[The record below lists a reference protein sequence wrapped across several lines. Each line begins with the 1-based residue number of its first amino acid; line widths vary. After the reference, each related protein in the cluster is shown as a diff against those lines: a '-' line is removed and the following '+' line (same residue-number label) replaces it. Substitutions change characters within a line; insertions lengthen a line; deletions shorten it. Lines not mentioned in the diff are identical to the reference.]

1 MSEIRVRLAPSPT
14 GKLHIGNARTG
25 LFNYLFARHTQGKFI
40 LRVEDTDEQ
49 RSTHESEIAIYEGLK
64 WLGMDW
70 DEGPDKPGKF
80 GPYRQSERVDIY
92 KKFIDQM
99 IDNGTAYYCFC
110 PQEELGAK
118 REAAEKAHVIYRYDN
133 TCRNVPIDEAKRRVA
148 AGERATIRL
157 RVPDDVKIN
166 FTDLIR
172 EDVDVESETF
182 DDFIIAKPGGMPLYN
197 FACVID
203 DHLMEITHVL
213 RGQDHLTNTSKQ
225 ILIYKALGW
234 EVPKFG
240 HFSLIMNTQRKKLSK
255 REGAVYIGDFQA
267 MGYLPEA
274 VVNFIALLGWN
285 PGDNREK
292 MTLQEMVD
300 AFSLGKIQRSDAIFD
315 PEKLKWLNGVYIR
328 EMPLS
333 KLTEEV
339 IPHLAAAGFDP
350 NKRDRKWL
358 ESVIALE
365 QERIR
370 LFSEAPDA
378 FDFFFKDELKYDK
391 SLLDSKKK
399 TPTEIANALEIVK
412 DELSKIENWN
422 HTEIENTCRA
432 LASSL
437 NWGAGDLF
445 MPIRIAVT
453 GKKATPPLF
462 ESMEVLGRSLS
473 LDRIDKA
480 ASLIKN

>member
-1 MSEIRVRLAPSPT
+1 
-14 GKLHIGNARTG
+14 
-25 LFNYLFARHTQGKFI
+25 
-40 LRVEDTDEQ
+40 
-49 RSTHESEIAIYEGLK
+49 
-64 WLGMDW
+64 
-70 DEGPDKPGKF
+70 
-80 GPYRQSERVDIY
+80 
-92 KKFIDQM
+92 
-99 IDNGTAYYCFC
+99 
-110 PQEELGAK
+110 
-118 REAAEKAHVIYRYDN
+118 
-133 TCRNVPIDEAKRRVA
+133 
-148 AGERATIRL
+148 
-157 RVPDDVKIN
+157 
-166 FTDLIR
+166 
-172 EDVDVESETF
+172 
-182 DDFIIAKPGGMPLYN
+182 MPLYN

-203 DHLMEITHVL
+203 DHLMEISHVL

-234 EVPKFG
+234 EVPQFG
-240 HFSLIMNTQRKKLSK
+240 HFSLILNTQRKKLSK

-267 MGYLPEA
+267 LGFLPEA

-292 MTLQEMVD
+292 MTVKEMID
-300 AFSLGKIQRSDAIFD
+300 AFSLEKIQRSDAIFD

-328 EMPLS
+328 EMPLP
-333 KLTEEV
+333 KLVDEV
-339 IPHLAAAGFDP
+339 IPHLKNAGFDTDG
-350 NKRDRKWL
+350 RDRKWL

-370 LFSEAPDA
+370 LFSESPDA
-378 FDFFFKDELKYDK
+378 FDFFFKTELQYDK
-391 SLLDSKKK
+391 ALFESKKK
-399 TPTEIANALEIVK
+399 SLPEISNALEMVK
-412 DELSKIENWN
+412 DELSKIEDWN

-437 NWGAGDLF
+437 GWGAGDLF

-462 ESMEVLGRSLS
+462 ESMQVLGRSLS

>member
-1 MSEIRVRLAPSPT
+1 MSGIRVRFAPSPT

-25 LFNYLFARHTQGKFI
+25 LFNYLFARRMGGKLV
-40 LRVEDTDEQ
+40 LRIEDTDEQ
-49 RSTHESEIAIYEGLK
+49 RSTHESELAIYEGLE
-64 WLGMDW
+64 WLGIGW
-70 DEGPDKPGKF
+70 DECPNKPGNY
-80 GPYRQSERVDIY
+80 GPYRQSERIDIY
-92 KKFIDQM
+92 KKYIDQM
-99 IDNGTAYYCFC
+99 IDEDTAYYCFC
-110 PQEELGAK
+110 PQEELAAK
-118 REAAEKAHVIYRYDN
+118 REAAEKAHIIYRYDN
-133 TCRNVPIDEAKRRVA
+133 ACRNIPIEEAKKRVA

-197 FACVID
+197 LACVID

-225 ILIYKALGW
+225 ILIYKNFGW
-234 EVPKFG
+234 EVPLFG
-240 HFSLIMNTQRKKLSK
+240 HFSLILNTQRKKLSK

-267 MGYLPEA
+267 MGFLPEA

-300 AFSLGKIQRSDAIFD
+300 SFSLGKIQRSDAIFD
-315 PEKLKWLNGVYIR
+315 PEKLRWLNGVYIR

-333 KLTEEV
+333 KLTDEV
-339 IPHLAAAGFDP
+339 IPHLKLAGFDVD
-350 NKRDRKWL
+350 KYDRKWL
-358 ESVIALE
+358 ESVIGLE

-370 LFSEAPDA
+370 LFSEAPEA
-378 FDFFFKDELKYDK
+378 FDFFFKPELEYDK
-391 SLLDSKKK
+391 ALFDSKKK
-399 TPTEIANALEIVK
+399 TPAEIANALEMVK
-412 DELSKIENWN
+412 DELSKVETWN
-422 HTEIENTCRA
+422 HTEIENVCRA
-432 LASSL
+432 LSSSL
-437 NWGAGDLF
+437 GWGAGDLF

-462 ESMEVLGRSLS
+462 ESMEVLGRDLS
-473 LDRIDKA
+473 LYRIDKA
-480 ASLIKN
+480 VTLIKN